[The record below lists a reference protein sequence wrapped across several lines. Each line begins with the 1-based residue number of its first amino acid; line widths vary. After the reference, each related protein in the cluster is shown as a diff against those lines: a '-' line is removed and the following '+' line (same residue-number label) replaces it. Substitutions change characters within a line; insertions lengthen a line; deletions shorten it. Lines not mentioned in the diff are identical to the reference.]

1 VRVTESV
8 CERETANE
16 KKRAS
21 ETNTDRDRG
30 EQGEGAEKDR
40 QVYIYYIE

>member
-1 VRVTESV
+1 MR
-8 CERETANE
+8 

-21 ETNTDRDRG
+21 ETNTERDTQRREKGG

-40 QVYIYYIE
+40 QVYIHIKVSERDR